1 LMLNTASAI
10 DFCFDDLHAM
20 AKTHLL
26 SLLDD
31 LPDSVT
37 SNLMLTGYLLTHID
51 LDKWPAQHN

>member
-1 LMLNTASAI
+1 MLNTASAI

-51 LDKWPAQHN
+51 LDKWPA